1 MKIAFSYKRVSSKE
15 QKEKENSI
23 PEQDRRIKQFAKD
36 NDIMITKEF
45 EDSNSAF
52 HDELRSD
59 FDTMIETA
67 LKERPDYI
75 ILDDSSRFARTR
87 QVAIDTKSKLRSYG
101 INILYASEPNVDN
114 STVAGFWLESIQEIK
129 NEATSREISF
139 NTKRGMTGNIQHRD
153 IETGWCYKNGG
164 KPPYG
169 YKRTILH
176 RGFDKRGKP
185 SYKTIWELDETT
197 FSIARKI
204 IVDMYTEKEMSYT
217 MIRDY
222 LNDHK
227 IKSPS
232 NNLWSTSTIVSML
245 TSDRLEQ
252 YTGTAIWNKANNN
265 VIGVKYNKKDKWV
278 ICENAHPAI
287 ITKEEY
293 QKAMERKSK
302 TSNNTHKFNINSDYL
317 LSGLN
322 FEEQFLFTCADCG
335 GHIIGCS
342 TGKKHIKKYTCSTN
356 NHKGSCGCSN
366 NWKIEKEWLENIIIN
381 TLENNYFTNKKIEAC
396 IDTVYKDVCNIKSI
410 YSNELKNIEIE
421 IKTTNGQIQN
431 LLNSIKN
438 GVNPELVVNDIN
450 GLKELLDKLN
460 LRKTNIINAMENE
473 PQIKRKDIENYFYN
487 FQKLFSSSTLEERKE
502 LITTF
507 IENIT
512 LNKKEHQIEI
522 TPYSIGVRGLG
533 AGSGNRT
540 RVISLEG

>member
-185 SYKTIWELDETT
+185 SYVY
-197 FSIARKI
+197 RK
-204 IVDMYTEKEMSYT
+204 
-217 MIRDY
+217 R
-222 LNDHK
+222 
-227 IKSPS
+227 
-232 NNLWSTSTIVSML
+232 
-245 TSDRLEQ
+245 
-252 YTGTAIWNKANNN
+252 N
-265 VIGVKYNKKDKWV
+265 VLYYD
-278 ICENAHPAI
+278 
-287 ITKEEY
+287 
-293 QKAMERKSK
+293 
-302 TSNNTHKFNINSDYL
+302 
-317 LSGLN
+317 
-322 FEEQFLFTCADCG
+322 
-335 GHIIGCS
+335 
-342 TGKKHIKKYTCSTN
+342 
-356 NHKGSCGCSN
+356 
-366 NWKIEKEWLENIIIN
+366 
-381 TLENNYFTNKKIEAC
+381 
-396 IDTVYKDVCNIKSI
+396 
-410 YSNELKNIEIE
+410 
-421 IKTTNGQIQN
+421 
-431 LLNSIKN
+431 
-438 GVNPELVVNDIN
+438 
-450 GLKELLDKLN
+450 
-460 LRKTNIINAMENE
+460 
-473 PQIKRKDIENYFYN
+473 
-487 FQKLFSSSTLEERKE
+487 
-502 LITTF
+502 
-507 IENIT
+507 
-512 LNKKEHQIEI
+512 
-522 TPYSIGVRGLG
+522 
-533 AGSGNRT
+533 
-540 RVISLEG
+540 